1 MGRLVVVSNRL
12 PVSLKHTA
20 GTWSAERSSG
30 GLATAM
36 DPILKKSEG
45 MWIGWPGSSEGA
57 GDPGR
62 QEALQRLQ
70 DENRFMAV
78 DLPEEVALHFYEGY
92 ANQSLWPLFHYF
104 PSRIAFDPKG
114 WGAYVTANELFRD
127 AVLKW
132 YKPGDLIWVHD
143 YHLMLLPRMLREVL
157 PEAHIGFFLHIPF
170 PSSEVFRILPDRE
183 QLLEG
188 LLGADLIAFHT
199 HSHLQHFRS
208 TLLRVLG
215 RESGLDHVEV
225 GGRAVRIEALPIGIA
240 PEEFTAQLDKPEG
253 KEQLS
258 LLERRY
264 HGRQVI
270 LGVDRMDYT
279 KGIPERLRTYR
290 RLLERAPNLREKV
303 VLIQVAVPSREH
315 IFSYDTLRR
324 EVNELIGEIN
334 GQFGTPDWTP
344 VVYIRRGISRTQLVA
359 LYSLAHVAWISP
371 LRDGMNLVAKE
382 YVACKSNGD
391 GVLVLSEFAGAAEEM
406 GEALLV
412 NPFDEVGTAALMET
426 ALEMPAEERRERMRA
441 LARRVRE
448 NDVFAWSEKFLS
460 ILSETGV
467 GRSRTR
473 LGMPT
478 SLSVS
483 ELTESFR
490 NAKQRTIVL
499 DYDGTLIPY
508 GLRPSERVP
517 PQSLLDLLQRVSS
530 LPHTYLL
537 LASGRKRSEI
547 EGWFG
552 SVQGL
557 WLAAEHGALLR
568 RSGTSHW
575 EPLREDASRDWMQQ
589 VHSVLEHFVARIPGS
604 FVEEK
609 EYSLVWHHRQAAAR
623 FGEWLSHE
631 LVAMLEQMLAET
643 ELRAYRGRKTVE
655 VKPLW
660 MHKGAVVKKL
670 LSEWAEPDFVLAL
683 GADRTDEDVF
693 EAVDAGAWTV
703 HVGSGRSRARYW
715 LQDSDA
721 VLRLLTS
728 LTA

>member
-1 MGRLVVVSNRL
+1 VSNRL

-240 PEEFTAQLDKPEG
+240 PEE
-253 KEQLS
+253 LS
-258 LLERRY
+258 P
-264 HGRQVI
+264 
-270 LGVDRMDYT
+270 
-279 KGIPERLRTYR
+279 K
-290 RLLERAPNLREKV
+290 
-303 VLIQVAVPSREH
+303 
-315 IFSYDTLRR
+315 
-324 EVNELIGEIN
+324 
-334 GQFGTPDWTP
+334 
-344 VVYIRRGISRTQLVA
+344 
-359 LYSLAHVAWISP
+359 
-371 LRDGMNLVAKE
+371 
-382 YVACKSNGD
+382 
-391 GVLVLSEFAGAAEEM
+391 
-406 GEALLV
+406 
-412 NPFDEVGTAALMET
+412 
-426 ALEMPAEERRERMRA
+426 
-441 LARRVRE
+441 AR
-448 NDVFAWSEKFLS
+448 
-460 ILSETGV
+460 
-467 GRSRTR
+467 
-473 LGMPT
+473 
-478 SLSVS
+478 
-483 ELTESFR
+483 
-490 NAKQRTIVL
+490 
-499 DYDGTLIPY
+499 
-508 GLRPSERVP
+508 
-517 PQSLLDLLQRVSS
+517 SS
-530 LPHTYLL
+530 CPC
-537 LASGRKRSEI
+537 
-547 EGWFG
+547 
-552 SVQGL
+552 
-557 WLAAEHGALLR
+557 
-568 RSGTSHW
+568 
-575 EPLREDASRDWMQQ
+575 
-589 VHSVLEHFVARIPGS
+589 
-604 FVEEK
+604 
-609 EYSLVWHHRQAAAR
+609 
-623 FGEWLSHE
+623 
-631 LVAMLEQMLAET
+631 
-643 ELRAYRGRKTVE
+643 
-655 VKPLW
+655 
-660 MHKGAVVKKL
+660 
-670 LSEWAEPDFVLAL
+670 
-683 GADRTDEDVF
+683 
-693 EAVDAGAWTV
+693 
-703 HVGSGRSRARYW
+703 
-715 LQDSDA
+715 
-721 VLRLLTS
+721 
-728 LTA
+728 